1 MSELAERPGFRD
13 GASVAFVY
21 FDLGN
26 VLATFDPSRGCRNV
40 AQRWGCDA
48 DQVRRV
54 VWDSGLQD
62 RFEHG
67 AIDPRQFTDIVH
79 RELHLDPR
87 EVDSGELL
95 DRLCD
100 MFEPIDEMVEIVDS
114 VRAAGI
120 KLGILSNTCLAHW
133 GWLQTR
139 RYAALQ
145 GPFDSLILSY
155 EHGVMKPA
163 ADIYQVA
170 TRAALG
176 AVPTAT
182 AESILFF
189 DDRLENV
196 DAALAHRW
204 QAHRFTDANAARE
217 VLRWWGIG

>member
-1 MSELAERPGFRD
+1 MSDVAASRGPD
-13 GASVAFVY
+13 GVTSVAFVY

-26 VLATFDPSRGCRNV
+26 VLAAFDAARACHNV
-40 AQRWGCDA
+40 ARRWGVDA
-48 DQVRRV
+48 EQVRRV

-67 AIDPRQFTDIVH
+67 VIDPRQFTDIVR
-79 RELHLDPR
+79 RELRLDPR
-87 EVDSGELL
+87 EADSDELL

-120 KLGILSNTCLAHW
+120 KLGILSNTCPAHW
-133 GWLQTR
+133 GWLQNR
-139 RYAALQ
+139 RYEALR
-145 GPFDSLILSY
+145 GPFDCLILSY

-163 ADIYQVA
+163 ADLYQVA

-189 DDRLENV
+189 DDRIENV
-196 DAALAHRW
+196 EAALAHRW
-204 QAHRFTDANAARE
+204 QAHRFTDANSARE
-217 VLRWWGIG
+217 VLRWWGIV